1 MNGAWHHKSGSDTM
15 RDTVQRQFKQ
25 SLTCL
30 MKLKCSFGSLRSPTV
45 SSRVHQG
52 QSHQCLDYL
61 TVRLNGLSRRSY
73 AQPSDPNRCPLQGF
87 KPVCDGSV
95 CLAWEFCLMEGRNLL
110 FRPDLST
117 RRNVSPGT
125 EFIGFSSWDV
135 VQLGWIYFH
144 SPSGADN
151 GAKDTFPFLIWGQPR
166 RQYSSLNR
174 RKPSRLSQWRP
185 AVAKEQKPDAGPGDA
200 NSEYIKLKVVGNIN
214 SSLESQMAVYLIARD
229 TIDYTYVADD

>member
-1 MNGAWHHKSGSDTM
+1 MFMLYDTRRIRDGIQNETGQPTTRNTTTRDKPLKKKEAHNRRQTKFLGAKT
-15 RDTVQRQFKQ
+15 TK
-25 SLTCL
+25 
-30 MKLKCSFGSLRSPTV
+30 
-45 SSRVHQG
+45 
-52 QSHQCLDYL
+52 
-61 TVRLNGLSRRSY
+61 
-73 AQPSDPNRCPLQGF
+73 CPLQGF

-95 CLAWEFCLMEGRNLL
+95 CLAWDICLIEGRNLL

-135 VQLGWIYFH
+135 VQLGWIHFH

-174 RKPSRLSQWRP
+174 RKPSRLSQWHP

-214 SSLESQMAVYLIARD
+214 SPLESQMAVYLIARD
-229 TIDYTYVADD
+229 TIDCTYVADD